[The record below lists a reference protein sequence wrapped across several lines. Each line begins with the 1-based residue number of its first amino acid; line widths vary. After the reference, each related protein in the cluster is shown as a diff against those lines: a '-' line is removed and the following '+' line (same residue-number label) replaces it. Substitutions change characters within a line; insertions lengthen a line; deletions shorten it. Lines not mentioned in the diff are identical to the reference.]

1 MQPALTKWS
10 QEGAAD
16 ARAAAAVR
24 AETGAGKEVLAE
36 VDSAVEETEAEEMAG
51 AALGA
56 EKEVAA

>member
-1 MQPALTKWS
+1 M
-10 QEGAAD
+10 
-16 ARAAAAVR
+16 R